1 MEEKTRP
8 LPTPTSI
15 TQHFWDTVD
24 AEAMEIPRCRTCGK
38 PHFYP
43 HALCPNCMSP
53 DLEYIPVSGRG
64 TVYTYTVIRSP
75 QPAFK
80 GLEPYVVAN
89 VELEEGVRMMANV
102 LTDDADSVGIGTKVR
117 LVYQELAP
125 GTKLPQFE
133 VVRG

>member
-8 LPTPTSI
+8 LPIPTSV
-15 TQHFWDTVD
+15 TQHFWETVA
-24 AEAMEIPRCRTCGK
+24 AEAMEIPRCRTCGTIQY
-38 PHFYP
+38 YP
-43 HALCPNCMSP
+43 HKLCVNCMSP

-89 VELEEGVRMMANV
+89 VQLDEGARMMANV
-102 LTDDADSVGIGTKVR
+102 LTDDVDSVGIGTKVR
-117 LVYQELAP
+117 LVYQEIAP
-125 GTKLPQFE
+125 GQKIPQFE
-133 VVRG
+133 VVKG